1 MSILIFFLVLFVLIL
16 VHEWGHFIVA
26 KKTGMRVDEF
36 GIGFPPRLF
45 GIKKGE
51 TEYTFNVLPIG
62 GFVRIF
68 GENGDEPFSPVEGE
82 ALDRRSEANAEAG
95 EGGTKSVLQNISPK
109 SSVAS
114 PVEGEALDRR
124 SEANAEAGEGG
135 TKSVLQNI
143 SPKSSVAS
151 PVEGEELDRRSEAN
165 AKPDSRSF
173 NSRPKWA
180 QALVLIAGV
189 VMNVLF
195 AWLLFSVTYM
205 IGIPTAVDEAVAG
218 PGAELVIIQT
228 VPDSPASIIP
238 AGAVLIGATTGDG
251 SSLAAVTPTGFIDFV
266 ATVSP
271 EPITMTYEVSGN
283 VQTEIITPVQ
293 GLVDDEPERYVVGAS
308 LTLVEKQSMSF
319 VAAITTGAVATW
331 DGLQAITVGLFS
343 LIAQIFTGSADFT
356 QVSGPVGI
364 VGMVDDAAAF
374 GITALLTFT
383 AIISL
388 NLAVINLL
396 PLPALDGG
404 RLVFVAIE
412 AVTRKDIPAEWAGRI
427 NLVGFAFLLLLMVLV
442 TYNDILK
449 LL

>member
-1 MSILIFFLVLFVLIL
+1 VLFVLIL

-36 GIGFPPRLF
+36 GIGFPPKLF
-45 GIKKGE
+45 GVKKGE
-51 TEYTFNVLPIG
+51 TEYTFNALPIG

-68 GENGDEPFSPVEGE
+68 GENGEEPFSPVEGE

-95 EGGTKSVLQNISPK
+95 EGGTRVSTHAVIKDDRSNF
-109 SSVAS
+109 S

-135 TKSVLQNI
+135 TRVQKTT
-143 SPKSSVAS
+143 KH
-151 PVEGEELDRRSEAN
+151 
-165 AKPDSRSF
+165 DSRSF

-205 IGIPTAVDEAVAG
+205 IGVPTAVDEATAG
-218 PGAELVIIQT
+218 PDAELVIVQT
-228 VPDSPASIIP
+228 LPDSPASVIP
-238 AGAVLIGATTGDG
+238 PGAVVTGAVAGGDMV
-251 SSLAAVTPTGFIDFV
+251 LPTVTPTSFTEFV
-266 ATVSP
+266 TTVAP
-271 EPITMTYEVSGN
+271 ESIEVTYELSGESTT
-283 VQTEIITPVQ
+283 VTIVPEQ
-293 GLVDDEPERYVVGAS
+293 GLVADEPERYVVGAS
-308 LTLVEKQSMSF
+308 LALVEDQSMSF
-319 VAAITTGAVATW
+319 FDAITTGAAATW
-331 DGLQAITVGLFS
+331 DGLQAITTGLFT
-343 LIAQIFTGSADFT
+343 LISQIFTGSADFT
-356 QVSGPVGI
+356 QVAGPVGI
-364 VGMVDDAAAF
+364 VGMVEDAAAF

-396 PLPALDGG
+396 PVPALDGG

-412 AVTRKDIPAEWAGRI
+412 TVTGKDIPAEWAGRI
-427 NLVGFAFLLLLMVLV
+427 NLVGFALLLLLMVLV
-442 TYNDILK
+442 TYNDILN